1 MDYFRP
7 FGLAYRLGYIK
18 SIEVDIMS
26 FAREARTETYSF
38 LRQLM
43 SQTDGKIQIEDALA
57 ECDKAGIVAD
67 RSHIASSRNQYKRMK
82 AAAMAAGEAMP
93 VPPVIAPP
101 IADKDTLATTE
112 VAEVESSG
120 EWWEK
125 YIPSVDKTFNFSP
138 VNKSMFDTAEYMS
151 KTHTM
156 QGKPSDRI
164 RLVGPAGCGK
174 TTAAIQFAAIH
185 KRPLFIIDCPTLREP
200 LDLFGTRNVEKME
213 TVFTESMFVRAIE
226 TPRAVVVMDELNRVH
241 PVVMNTALPLWDNRG
256 ELYLDL
262 AKRTIKVAKGVT
274 FFASCNE
281 GREFTGIEEVDRA
294 VKDRFSVV
302 LQFSY
307 LPIAEETELLVKR
320 YSIGRELARKL
331 CEVAEVNRTKYQSGT
346 TFTQAISTR
355 VLEKAAEYLVAGGD
369 STLHGTMINHFPCDG
384 TVSSEKNSI
393 IQLLKGKG
401 FKV

>member
-1 MDYFRP
+1 
-7 FGLAYRLGYIK
+7 
-18 SIEVDIMS
+18 MS

-43 SQTDGKIQIEDALA
+43 SKSDGKIGIDEAIL
-57 ECDKAGIVAD
+57 ECDRVGIAAD
-67 RSHIASSRNQYKRMK
+67 RSHIASARNQYKRMK

-93 VPPVIAPP
+93 IPP
-101 IADKDTLATTE
+101 ATTPVVEEKELDTPE
-112 VAEVESSG
+112 VARTG
-120 EWWEK
+120 EWWES
-125 YIPSVDKTFNFSP
+125 YIPDVDPTFTFTIA
-138 VNKSMFDTAEYMS
+138 NKAVFDTAEKISLMA
-151 KTHTM
+151 TA
-156 QGKPSDRI
+156 QGKPADRI

-174 TTAAIQFAAIH
+174 TTAAIQFAAKY
-185 KRPLFIIDCPTLREP
+185 KRPCFIIDCPTLREP

-213 TVFTESMFVRAIE
+213 TVFTESQFVKAIE

-241 PVVMNTALPLWDNRG
+241 PVVMNTALPLWDARG

-294 VKDRFSVV
+294 VKDRFSVIAP
-302 LQFSY
+302 FTY
-307 LPIAEETELLVKR
+307 LSVPEETELLVKR

-331 CEVAEVNRTKYQSGT
+331 CEVAEVNRSKYTSGN

-355 VLEKAAEYLVAGGD
+355 VLEKAAEYLVVGGEM
-369 STLHGTMINHFPCDG
+369 TLWGTMINHFPCDG
-384 TVSSEKNSI
+384 SPSSEKNTI